1 MSPGERR
8 FRSRDGRE
16 WTVTLE
22 APDVVLRV
30 DPAFRNVGAR
40 LPEETVRI
48 VFRSGEEA
56 LSEEYTGLADVED
69 MSDGDLQRWF
79 DAAERGRGL

>member
-1 MSPGERR
+1 MNPGERR

-16 WTVTLE
+16 WTVALE
-22 APDVVLRV
+22 APEVVLHV
-30 DPAFRNVGAR
+30 DPALRNVGAR

-56 LSEEYTGLADVED
+56 LSEEYTGLAAVED
-69 MSDGDLQRWF
+69 LSDDDLQRWL
-79 DAAERGRGL
+79 DAAERGGGL